1 MLGTIAPEVTHRC
14 DALLAA
20 GMRSDEIAAR
30 LAANPAADTPR
41 RSALRDTEDPHGF
54 RGFID
59 ARIPLT
65 RAQWRR
71 LRRLGFL
78 PVMAGGEAVA
88 GSPPAGVV
96 AMLPFTSS
104 SHEHTEAAFAQRT
117 VTPGAAEV
125 ALDPIGIPASG
136 YLRHIFIEA
145 NAAGGAAGTVSADGP
160 WNLFSSVT
168 LQEVNGS
175 NIVGGSGFTG
185 FDLFLANL
193 FGGYAF
199 RQDPRDMPA
208 FVGSAPNPSFN
219 IRVPAEISSKDGLGA
234 LVNQN
239 AAALF
244 QLLLSIA
251 PSATLFSA
259 APTTI
264 PTFTLRGWLEAWTLP
279 AAADSAGHPQ
289 SQAPPLVGT
298 AQYWSKRRKAV
309 LVGGNTVELTRLG
322 NLIRMLVYV
331 ARDATGA
338 RTDTVFPDP
347 INFVWDNNVLHA
359 FSQRYLIQNY
369 MEKIITNQARL
380 AGVFVLSYAHV
391 NDGKMGNEDPNLWL
405 GTTAAARV
413 EISGN
418 SAAGGSVETLVGE
431 VAPIESNPA
440 AQFVTPNAT
449 GSQLQPASV
458 GAPGR
463 G

>member
-1 MLGTIAPEVTHRC
+1 MGTAPEITRRC
-14 DALLAA
+14 DELLSA

-30 LAANPAADTPR
+30 LAANPAADTAR
-41 RSALRDTEDPHGF
+41 RPRDTEDHATF

-59 ARIPLT
+59 PRIRLS
-65 RAQWRR
+65 RRQWRR

-78 PVMAGGEAVA
+78 PVFAGGEAVA

-104 SHEHTEAAFAQRT
+104 AHEHTEQAFAQRT

-125 ALDPIGIPASG
+125 ALDPIGLPASG
-136 YLRHIFIEA
+136 YLRHVFIEA
-145 NAAGGAAGTVSADGP
+145 VAAGGAAGTVAADGP

-168 LQEVNGS
+168 MQEVNGS

-185 FDLFLANL
+185 WDLFLVNL
-193 FGGYAF
+193 FGGFAF
-199 RQDPRDMPA
+199 RQDPRDLPG
-208 FVGSAPNPSFN
+208 FVAAAPNPAFN
-219 IRVPAEISSKDGLGA
+219 IRVPAEISQKDGLGA

-251 PSATLFSA
+251 PSASLFSV

-289 SQAPPLVGT
+289 SQTPPLVGT
-298 AQYWSKRRKAV
+298 AQYWSKRRKAT

-322 NLIRMLVYV
+322 NLVRMLIWT

-338 RTDTVFPDP
+338 RVDTVFPDP
-347 INFVWDNNVLHA
+347 IQFTWDNNVLHA
-359 FSQRYLIQNY
+359 FSQRYLIQNFW
-369 MEKIITNQARL
+369 EKVLSNGARP
-380 AGVFVLSYAHV
+380 AGVFVLSFAHIS
-391 NDGKMGNEDPNLWL
+391 DGKMGNEDPNLWL

-413 EISGN
+413 EITGT
-418 SAAGGSVETLVGE
+418 SAVGGSVETMVGE
-431 VAPIESNPA
+431 VAPIEANPA

-449 GSQLQPASV
+449 GTQLQPGV